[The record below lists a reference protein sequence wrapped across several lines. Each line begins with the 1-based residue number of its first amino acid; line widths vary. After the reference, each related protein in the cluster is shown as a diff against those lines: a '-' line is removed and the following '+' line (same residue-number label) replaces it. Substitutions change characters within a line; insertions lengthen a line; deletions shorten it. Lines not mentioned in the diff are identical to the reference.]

1 MKQLKKDLQAISNI
15 LKQLTKKTETI
26 AKNLGKLEKAKPAK
40 RAKAKAVRK
49 VKAKTT
55 RKAKPKAVRKI
66 KAKATREAK
75 PKVRAKVVKKATK
88 ISASGTVLT
97 LVRRSRKGID
107 VAMLREK
114 SGLEG
119 RKINDIVHRLKREGK
134 IKATGRGI
142 YVKA

>member
-26 AKNLGKLEKAKPAK
+26 AKSLGKPKKTKPAK
-40 RAKAKAVRK
+40 KAKAKAVRK
-49 VKAKTT
+49 M
-55 RKAKPKAVRKI
+55 
-66 KAKATREAK
+66 KAKATRKAK
-75 PKVRAKVVKKATK
+75 PKVRAKVVKKALK
-88 ISASGTVLT
+88 VSASGTVLT
-97 LVRRSRKGID
+97 LVRKSRKGIG
-107 VAMLREK
+107 VATLREK

>member
-26 AKNLGKLEKAKPAK
+26 AKSLGKPKKTKPAK
-40 RAKAKAVRK
+40 KAKAKAVRK
-49 VKAKTT
+49 M
-55 RKAKPKAVRKI
+55 
-66 KAKATREAK
+66 KAKATRKAK
-75 PKVRAKVVKKATK
+75 PKVRAKVVKKALK
-88 ISASGTVLT
+88 VSASGTVLT
-97 LVRRSRKGID
+97 LVRRSRKGIG
-107 VAMLREK
+107 VATLREK

>member
-1 MKQLKKDLQAISNI
+1 MKQLKKDLQAISTI

-26 AKNLGKLEKAKPAK
+26 AKNLGNLEKAKPAK
-40 RAKAKAVRK
+40 RAKAVQK

-55 RKAKPKAVRKI
+55 RKAKP
-66 KAKATREAK
+66 E
-75 PKVRAKVVKKATK
+75 VRAKVQTKVVKKTQK
-88 ISASGTVLT
+88 VSASGTVLT
-97 LVRRSRKGID
+97 LVRTSRKGID
-107 VAMLREK
+107 VATLREK

-142 YVKA
+142 YLKA

>member
-15 LKQLTKKTETI
+15 LKQLTKKIETI
-26 AKNLGKLEKAKPAK
+26 AKNLGNLEKAKPAK

-55 RKAKPKAVRKI
+55 RKAKPK
-66 KAKATREAK
+66 
-75 PKVRAKVVKKATK
+75 VRAKVVKKTTK
-88 ISASGTVLT
+88 VSASGTVLT

-107 VAMLREK
+107 VATLREK

-142 YVKA
+142 YLKA

>member
-15 LKQLTKKTETI
+15 LKQLTNKIATI
-26 AKNLGKLEKAKPAK
+26 AKKLDKLEKAKPARK
-40 RAKAKAVRK
+40 AKAKTVRK
-49 VKAKTT
+49 VKVKAT
-55 RKAKPKAVRKI
+55 RKAKPKAVK
-66 KAKATREAK
+66 KA
-75 PKVRAKVVKKATK
+75 PKV
-88 ISASGTVLT
+88 SASGTVLT

-107 VAMLREK
+107 VATLRMK

-134 IKATGRGI
+134 IKASRRGV